1 MWKPIYKV
9 KDHWQVLEVSIRVDT
24 VELLN
29 NWCNLRIPKK
39 HIIKEYVNEFKD
51 LDLYF

>member
-9 KDHWQVLEVSIRVDT
+9 KDHWQVLEISIRVDT

-29 NWCNLRIPKK
+29 N
-39 HIIKEYVNEFKD
+39 
-51 LDLYF
+51 